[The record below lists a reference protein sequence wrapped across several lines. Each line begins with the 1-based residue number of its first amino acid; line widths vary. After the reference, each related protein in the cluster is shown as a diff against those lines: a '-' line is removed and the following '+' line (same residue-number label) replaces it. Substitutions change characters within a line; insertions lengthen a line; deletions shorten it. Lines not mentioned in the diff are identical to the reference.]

1 MAIVCAGALRR
12 ARLKSRAKEESSYPE
27 GGWMEPGEEKKT
39 TKRLEKA
46 LFPQFPRG
54 FHVEFKQ

>member
-1 MAIVCAGALRR
+1 MCAGAVRSG
-12 ARLKSRAKEESSYPE
+12 RLESGAKEQSSYPE

-46 LFPQFPRG
+46 PFPQLPRG